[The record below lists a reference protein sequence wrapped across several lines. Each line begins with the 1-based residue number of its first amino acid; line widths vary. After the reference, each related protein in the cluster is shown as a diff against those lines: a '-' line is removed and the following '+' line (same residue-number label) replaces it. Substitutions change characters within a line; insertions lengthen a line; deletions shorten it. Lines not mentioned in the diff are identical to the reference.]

1 VTAKFVDAAS
11 AVTSSRRDLSYATKM
26 LIKGHYGTKTIPQ
39 AFMSVIH
46 GMIAAGRD
54 LEEISTYFRTRGV
67 ALVRDARLHY
77 RHGLQTEIETVFR
90 LAEDSRSIHR
100 IDCGAARRVAV
111 DYWQGPDGS
120 AFKTLLGLYNI
131 AQKAGGFEFR
141 ASRRA
146 VAEAAGVGG
155 VSATGG
161 TSHTTAAKAVG
172 RLHEAGLISF
182 EKRPTQVGELNAT
195 SVYRL
200 PTPED
205 LQTLLGGPKRPTILI
220 AELQHSPAP
229 SALPGGRLSAQK
241 NKNSETKR
249 APIVRES
256 STYFHVVWE
265 PAALGPNA
273 CRVWHLLSENSEARS
288 VKRIGE
294 LVGIHAR
301 TVRKILSR
309 LAGVGLVASSN
320 DRTFEA
326 LDTDLDLLAIDLG
339 VSERTATRARLNDE
353 QRRGRERF
361 LNRSRESGIPAPSV
375 GSIIDPFTGEI
386 LSAEIVT
393 AIGTAATVLLGGTV
407 GSVIELVEVA
417 A

>member
-1 VTAKFVDAAS
+1 MTAKFVDAAS
-11 AVTSSRRDLSYATKM
+11 AVTSSRRDLSYPTKM
-26 LIKGHYGTKTIPQ
+26 LIKGKYGAKTIPQ

-46 GMIAAGRD
+46 GMIAAGWN

-77 RHGLQTEIETVFR
+77 LDGLQTEIDKAYAR
-90 LAEDSRSIHR
+90 AADRCSAHR
-100 IDCGAARRVAV
+100 IDCGLARRIVV
-111 DYWQGPDGS
+111 DLWSGSDGT
-120 AFKTLLGLYNI
+120 AFRTLLGLYNI
-131 AQKAGGFEFR
+131 AEMAGTFEFN
-141 ASRRA
+141 ASRRQ

-155 VSATGG
+155 VSA
-161 TSHTTAAKAVG
+161 SSASYKTAANAVE
-172 RLHEAGLISF
+172 RLLESDLISF
-182 EKRPTQVGELNAT
+182 EKRPHRPGELNAT

-200 PTPED
+200 LPPEA
-205 LQTLLGGPKRPTILI
+205 LQTIFSGPDDTTIPF

-229 SALPGGRLSAQK
+229 TALPDGRLSAQK

-273 CRVWHLLSENSEARS
+273 CRIWHLLSENSEARS

-320 DRTFEA
+320 DGTFEA
-326 LDTDLDLLAIDLG
+326 LDADLDLLAIDLE
-339 VSERTATRARLNDE
+339 VSERPATRARLNDE

-361 LNRSRESGIPAPSV
+361 LNRPRESGNPAPSV

-386 LSAEIVT
+386 LSVEIVT
-393 AIGTAATVLLGGTV
+393 AIATAATVLLGGTL